1 MASGRIRPIANRGGE
16 YSCPEDIGLED
27 IGLGNTIA
35 LIEPRRF
42 LASHDTR
49 CLGLSAISV
58 NFMSS

>member
-16 YSCPEDIGLED
+16 YRPEDIGLED

>member
-16 YSCPEDIGLED
+16 YQVLED

>member
-1 MASGRIRPIANRGGE
+1 MGNIGLEDIGPEDIG
-16 YSCPEDIGLED
+16 PEDIGLED

>member
-1 MASGRIRPIANRGGE
+1 VGNIVPEDIVPE
-16 YSCPEDIGLED
+16 DIVPEDIGLED

>member
-1 MASGRIRPIANRGGE
+1 MGNIVTEDIV
-16 YSCPEDIGLED
+16 PEDIVPEDIRLED

-35 LIEPRRF
+35 LIEQRRF